1 VLILKTK
8 KILLGMD
15 LLSIFV
21 IPAILITGLA
31 GEYLIVFISIVLHE
45 LGHIFAAFLMNF
57 KVYSLN
63 ILPIGLCAQID
74 FGPGSFLK
82 RIFVYT
88 AGPLTNLIIVILLM
102 SSSQINAQTYSDFL
116 ISINVYL
123 AFFNLLPTL
132 PLDGGRIVN
141 EVIAGKVGF
150 FKAGRYMGK
159 LSLILSITLLVA
171 GTIQITGSNH
181 NYSLLS
187 IGIYILF
194 LLRSEEGSEAIMN
207 LKHIF
212 YRRARLL
219 KKGLYPARV
228 IVAMEKTSLG
238 EVIKN
243 MDFDRFHLVHIL
255 DDNLKLIKVITE
267 QDVIEAMV
275 SYGTELT
282 LRDFLSENFVSES
295 HIE

>member
-1 VLILKTK
+1 MLIFKTK

-15 LLSIFV
+15 LFVIFV
-21 IPAILITGLA
+21 IPATLILGFA

-45 LGHIFAAFLMNF
+45 LGHILAAVIMNF

-74 FGPGSFLK
+74 FVPGSFLK

-102 SSSQINAQTYSDFL
+102 SSLQINTQSYSGFL

-141 EVIAGKVGF
+141 EIIAGKVGF
-150 FKAGRYMGK
+150 FKAGRYMRK
-159 LSLILSITLLVA
+159 LSLVLSISLMIA
-171 GTIQITGSNH
+171 GIVQITGSKH

-187 IGIYILF
+187 IGIYIMF
-194 LLRSEEGSEAIMN
+194 LLRSGEGSEAIMN

-228 IVAMEKTSLG
+228 IVAMEKTCLG
-238 EVIKN
+238 ELIKN

-255 DDNLKLIKVITE
+255 DADLKLIKVLTE
-267 QDVIEAMV
+267 QDVIEAML
-275 SYGTELT
+275 SYGTEFT
-282 LRDFLSENFVSES
+282 LKDLLAEKIVSEG
-295 HIE
+295 HI

>member
-1 VLILKTK
+1 MLIFKTK

-15 LLSIFV
+15 LFVIFV
-21 IPAILITGLA
+21 IPATLILGFA

-45 LGHIFAAFLMNF
+45 LGHILAAVIMNF

-74 FGPGSFLK
+74 FVPGSFLK

-102 SSSQINAQTYSDFL
+102 SSLQINTQSYSGFL

-141 EVIAGKVGF
+141 EIIAGKVGF
-150 FKAGRYMGK
+150 FKAGRYMRK
-159 LSLILSITLLVA
+159 LSLVLSISLVIA
-171 GTIQITGSNH
+171 GIVQITGSKH

-187 IGIYILF
+187 IGIYIMF
-194 LLRSEEGSEAIMN
+194 LLRSGEGSEAIMN

-228 IVAMEKTSLG
+228 IVAMEKTCLG

-255 DDNLKLIKVITE
+255 DADLKLIKVLTE
-267 QDVIEAMV
+267 QDVIEAML
-275 SYGTELT
+275 SYGTEFT
-282 LRDFLSENFVSES
+282 LKDLLAEKIVSEG
-295 HIE
+295 HI

>member
-1 VLILKTK
+1 
-8 KILLGMD
+8 MD
-15 LLSIFV
+15 LFVIFV
-21 IPAILITGLA
+21 IPATLILGFA

-45 LGHIFAAFLMNF
+45 LGHILAAVIMNF

-74 FGPGSFLK
+74 FVPGSFLK

-102 SSSQINAQTYSDFL
+102 SSLQINTQSYSGFL

-141 EVIAGKVGF
+141 EIIAGKVGF
-150 FKAGRYMGK
+150 FKAGRYMRK
-159 LSLILSITLLVA
+159 LSLVLSISLMIA
-171 GTIQITGSNH
+171 GIVQITGSKH

-187 IGIYILF
+187 IGIYIMF
-194 LLRSEEGSEAIMN
+194 LLRSGEGSEAIMN

-228 IVAMEKTSLG
+228 IVAMEKTCLG
-238 EVIKN
+238 ELIKN

-255 DDNLKLIKVITE
+255 DADLKLIKVLTE
-267 QDVIEAMV
+267 QDVIEAML
-275 SYGTELT
+275 SYGTEFT
-282 LRDFLSENFVSES
+282 LKDLLAEKIVSEG
-295 HIE
+295 HI

>member
-1 VLILKTK
+1 MLILKTK
-8 KILLGMD
+8 KFSLGMD

-21 IPAILITGLA
+21 IPAIIISGFA

-45 LGHIFAAFLMNF
+45 LGHMFAAVLMNF
-57 KVYSLN
+57 KVYSLS
-63 ILPIGLCAQID
+63 ILPIGLSAQID
-74 FGPGSFLK
+74 FGPGSIFK
-82 RIFVYT
+82 RIFVYI
-88 AGPLTNLIIVILLM
+88 AGPLTNLIIVILLT
-102 SSSQINAQTYSDFL
+102 SSLQINAQSNSYFL

-141 EVIAGKVGF
+141 EIIAGKVGF
-150 FKAGRYMGK
+150 FKAGRYMKK
-159 LSLILSITLLVA
+159 LSLILSIVLMVIGIA
-171 GTIQITGSNH
+171 QITGSKH

-194 LLRSEEGSEAIMN
+194 LLRSGEGSEAIMN

-228 IVAMEKTSLG
+228 IVTMEKTTLG
-238 EVIKN
+238 EIIKN
-243 MDFDRFHLVHIL
+243 MDFDRFHLVHVL
-255 DDNLKLIKVITE
+255 DDDLKLIKVLTE
-267 QDVIEAMV
+267 QDIIEAMV
-275 SYGTELT
+275 SYGTEFT
-282 LRDFLSENFVSES
+282 IKDYLSKNFVIDNHLE
-295 HIE
+295 